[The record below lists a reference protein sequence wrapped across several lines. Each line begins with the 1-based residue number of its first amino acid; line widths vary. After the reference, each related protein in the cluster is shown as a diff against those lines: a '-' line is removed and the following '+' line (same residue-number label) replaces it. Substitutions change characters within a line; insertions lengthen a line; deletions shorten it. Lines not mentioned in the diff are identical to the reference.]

1 EEKLGFANIAFAG
14 GRDTII
20 HTVTRIISHFAQSPL
35 DLDWILENPKRTNHA
50 SEEFF
55 RLFIPLTHIG
65 RVCPV
70 STNVHGF
77 EVEPEGRVSLCW
89 SSANRDPEV
98 FDEPNVTK
106 LDRRPN
112 PHVAF
117 GFGAHLCLGAHHA
130 RAIIRALIKALANH
144 VSQIEILKAEE
155 LIEREPDYARMI
167 GYELLQV
174 KLTRRKN

>member
-1 EEKLGFANIAFAG
+1 
-14 GRDTII
+14 
-20 HTVTRIISHFAQSPL
+20 
-35 DLDWILENPKRTNHA
+35 
-50 SEEFF
+50 
-55 RLFIPLTHIG
+55 
-65 RVCPV
+65 
-70 STNVHGF
+70 
-77 EVEPEGRVSLCW
+77 
-89 SSANRDPEV
+89 
-98 FDEPNVTK
+98 
-106 LDRRPN
+106 RPN